1 MPIPSMFD
9 VQFFFLAD
17 FTQAIFSSLT
27 QAHDSED
34 EVQIQFGL
42 SGISVLKKPAMRNF
56 GKQWSLPCD

>member
-1 MPIPSMFD
+1 MYS
-9 VQFFFLAD
+9 FFLAD